1 MKVIDVVGAIIVN
14 DDGEIFI
21 TRRGAHKNLSGFYEF
36 PGGKVDVGETDQ
48 EALKRE
54 LMEELSVLVHVEDF
68 YQAVTHQYDFGT
80 VHLKT
85 YICRL
90 IEAVDIQVSTDHDK
104 MLWVSPRALNQYE
117 FTPADVD
124 IIERLKHENFHK

>member
-1 MKVIDVVGAIIVN
+1 MKVIEVVGAIIIN
-14 DDGEIFI
+14 DAGQIFI
-21 TRRGAHKNLSGFYEF
+21 TRRGPHKNLSGFFEF
-36 PGGKVDVGETDQ
+36 PGGKIDANETDQ

-54 LMEELSVLVHVEDF
+54 LLEELSVLVYVGDF
-68 YQAVTHQYDFGT
+68 YQEVTHQYDFGR

-90 IEAVDIQVSTDHDK
+90 VEDVVIESSTDHDQ
-104 MLWVSPRALNQYE
+104 MLWVSPGELDQYE

-124 IIERLKHENFHK
+124 IIERLKNERF